1 MKRSRPRTIEFQPTS
16 RGGAWPEAARKAL
29 DARRVARYPLS
40 GRHPAGVNAIRSR
53 DRGPSFLVRRV
64 LLSRL
69 LLVRFLILALD
80 LDRSLTTSATSSGA
94 TPLAMASLMIHLAT
108 AGGTPASSASLT
120 RCSTTFGAISGMSCV
135 FSFAIITSYGCE
147 PGPGRGGS
155 LSSDEPG
162 DGLYH
167 RPLGGRLRKGEIPR
181 GRDLAGLGGYPRW
194 RTAPS
199 ASRPAGQRLAPTR
212 VRPEKHPHSSKICA
226 LVKHTRLSCVRTYLT
241 S

>member
-94 TPLAMASLMIHLAT
+94 TPSAMASLMIHLAT
-108 AGGTPASSASLT
+108 TGGTPASSASLT

-162 DGLYH
+162 D
-167 RPLGGRLRKGEIPR
+167 R
-181 GRDLAGLGGYPRW
+181 GRWLVPPAARRASKERRNPPRARSRW
-194 RTAPS
+194 SGWIPPVADGAVGIETC
-199 ASRPAGQRLAPTR
+199 RPA
-212 VRPEKHPHSSKICA
+212 
-226 LVKHTRLSCVRTYLT
+226 LSTDQGTARETP